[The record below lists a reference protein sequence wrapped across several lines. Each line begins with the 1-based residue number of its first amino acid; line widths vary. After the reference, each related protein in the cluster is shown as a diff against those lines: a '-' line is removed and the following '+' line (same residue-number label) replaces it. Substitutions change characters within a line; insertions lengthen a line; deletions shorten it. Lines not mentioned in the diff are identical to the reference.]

1 MVNVC
6 IIGELATGE
15 IKMKMTSKQGV
26 CTSSRETRLW
36 EIFRGNVNTTGLSS
50 HCPKQPEGIIL
61 LSQGV

>member
-1 MVNVC
+1 
-6 IIGELATGE
+6 
-15 IKMKMTSKQGV
+15 MKMTSKQGV